1 MIYWV
6 NGIKYD
12 DITRIEMGKTLLIMK
27 LHAMGFRNS
36 KKGIRSML
44 NMFEVKEDHEVKAIS
59 NLIVNHFDI
68 KHNTEHHDINSK
80 HKQRLRFSVYKHL
93 KNKL

>member
-1 MIYWV
+1 
-6 NGIKYD
+6 
-12 DITRIEMGKTLLIMK
+12 MGKALLIMK
-27 LHAMGFRNS
+27 LHTMGFRNS

-68 KHNTEHHDINSK
+68 KHNTERHKINSRY
-80 HKQRLRFSVYKHL
+80 KQRLQFSVYKHL
-93 KNKL
+93 KNQL

>member
-1 MIYWV
+1 MVKMIYWV

-12 DITRIEMGKTLLIMK
+12 DITRIEMGKALLIMK
-27 LHAMGFRNS
+27 LHTMGFRNS

-44 NMFEVKEDHEVKAIS
+44 NMFEVKAIS

-68 KHNTEHHDINSK
+68 KHNTEHHKINSRY
-80 HKQRLRFSVYKHL
+80 KQRLQFSVYKHL